1 MARLPLV
8 DPEDE
13 SADEGVRQILG
24 AIRAGAGRDYNVFR
38 AVANHPALLAGIYDD
53 AERAIVEY
61 ERRSTRMEP
70 IENDLFERLR
80 HHLSLEQ
87 VMELC
92 FTVGVANVINRF
104 HATFLTDLDAATL
117 DELGDEPPLPLPPR
131 RDGPGVI

>member
-1 MARLPLV
+1 MSEEQLAHLADDPLP
-8 DPEDE
+8 P
-13 SADEGVRQILG
+13 
-24 AIRAGAGRDYNVFR
+24 
-38 AVANHPALLAGIYDD
+38 GIYDE

-61 ERRSTRMEP
+61 ARRCTRMEP

-80 HHLSLEQ
+80 RHLSLEQ

-117 DELGDEPPLPLPPR
+117 DELGDEPLPLPPR
-131 RDGPGVI
+131 PDGPGVI